1 MICGQEVYA
10 VQLQYVNRY
19 FNIVGNVLGQ
29 SGIQIVYDDN
39 PATVSSPGG
48 NISKAIYA
56 VGWAGQNGTYS
67 SEVAPTN
74 DMLSVTSLMRWG
86 NYDAV
91 NAAVRWN
98 SLEVPSNLTD
108 TTGSPSRYANPV
120 PANQTLPNSFF
131 PLATILVGHTLWH
144 TALACRWPGCDWR
157 KHSRCRRSREQYSG
171 GTLLCEHSH
180 RSCVSAFLCRQRSNL
195 VLRRGNTQWPRWAQS
210 PRGKLRSLASTLP
223 VTMALLQM
231 T

>member
-1 MICGQEVYA
+1 M
-10 VQLQYVNRY
+10 
-19 FNIVGNVLGQ
+19 
-29 SGIQIVYDDN
+29 
-39 PATVSSPGG
+39 
-48 NISKAIYA
+48 
-56 VGWAGQNGTYS
+56 GWAGQNGTYS

-98 SLEVPSNLTD
+98 SLEVPGNLTD

-120 PANQTLPNSFF
+120 PANQTLPNSFLS
-131 PLATILVGHTLWH
+131 LATILVGHTLWH

-223 VTMALLQM
+223 VTMALFRITSSTGASVSYALASNPVCRLGWFRPLSQYPALQWLLDRKFELG
-231 T
+231 TSAPTAARTLLQL